1 MIIFLDIDGVMV
13 PIKSWQAPK
22 MLNDGFMEFS
32 QNSII
37 TLQNIIDKDIDN
49 TIIITSSH
57 KDKFTIDQWQKIFES
72 RNIKINKIKI
82 LDSYFTKRI
91 DQIVNYLET
100 INEENFLIIDD
111 DNSLNDLPKH
121 LKQKLILTKP
131 MLGLIEQDLYEYDNR

>member
-1 MIIFLDIDGVMV
+1 MIIFIDIDGVMV

-22 MLNDGFMEFS
+22 MLTDGFMEFS
-32 QNSII
+32 QNSIM
-37 TLQNIIDKDIDN
+37 TLQNIINKYSDI
-49 TIIITSSH
+49 TLIITSSH
-57 KDKFTIDQWQKIFES
+57 KGRFTINQWINIFEK
-72 RNIKINKIKI
+72 RNIKINKIEI
-82 LDSYFTKRI
+82 LESDFITRI

-111 DNSLNDLPKH
+111 DTSLNDLPKH